1 MFLPVHTWR
10 NIATTLIIGPDI
22 WSAYLGRG
30 PDARRWLDDLID
42 GLAGISSPSRLLI
55 ALIWSLVT
63 WGLFWAFH
71 FLCLSALHPTLPM
84 NQLLA
89 ISLGLAAFLG
99 VGMFD
104 FFLVP
109 PHLSFAVADVQYL
122 LVFAVMLAVALTTGH
137 LASRLR
143 LEAAQASRK
152 EQNTRLLYEL
162 ARELAGTLTVHT
174 ELEET
179 IADFKHTES
188 AITYTSG
195 YSTNL
200 TVVSTL
206 MGRGDYVF
214 SDKLNHASIVDGC
227 LMSGAEFRRFKHN
240 DLQDLE
246 NRLKNLPEGISR
258 LVIADAV
265 FSMDGD
271 IIELPKMTELCR
283 KYNAWLMIDE
293 AHSVG
298 VLGKTGRGIEEHFGL
313 DNVIDI
319 KMGTLS
325 KTIPSVGG
333 YVAARQEII
342 TYLRHASRAYIF
354 SAALPPA
361 QAAAASEAFKVILY
375 EPWRIEQLNAN
386 TRRFIGGLKSAGFDT
401 MLTET
406 AIVPVLCGSDEM
418 AFAMT
423 REGQNHDVFV
433 LPVVSPAVPE
443 GLARLRA
450 TVTAAHEP
458 AEIDRAMEV
467 IVTAGKKLGVL
478 H

>member
-1 MFLPVHTWR
+1 MDLHATDDAVTRRIKAFTDRVSYVKENGLYFYNQPIEELLPGMKVR
-10 NIATTLIIGPDI
+10 VRGREMGMYA
-22 WSAYLGRG
+22 SYSYLG
-30 PDARRWLDDLID
+30 LIN
-42 GLAGISSPSRLLI
+42 
-55 ALIWSLVT
+55 
-63 WGLFWAFH
+63 
-71 FLCLSALHPTLPM
+71 HPRI
-84 NQLLA
+84 N
-89 ISLGLAAFLG
+89 
-99 VGMFD
+99 
-104 FFLVP
+104 
-109 PHLSFAVADVQYL
+109 
-122 LVFAVMLAVALTTGH
+122 
-137 LASRLR
+137 
-143 LEAAQASRK
+143 EAAKKAVDQFGTGTNGVRS
-152 EQNTRLLYEL
+152 
-162 ARELAGTLTVHT
+162 LAGTLTIHT

-179 IADFKHTES
+179 IANFKHTE
-188 AITYTSG
+188 AAVTYSSG
-195 YSTNL
+195 YATNL

-227 LMSGAEFRRFKHN
+227 LMSGAEFRRFRHN
-240 DLQDLE
+240 DMEHLE
-246 NRLKNLPEGISR
+246 GLLKNAPTDVAK
-258 LVIADAV
+258 LVIADSV

-271 IIELPKMTELCR
+271 IIDLPKTVELCK

-298 VLGKTGRGIEEHFGL
+298 VLGKTGSGIEEHFDMYGS
-313 DNVIDI
+313 IDI

-333 YVAARQEII
+333 YVAAGRDII

-361 QAAAASEAFKVILY
+361 QAAAANEAFKVILD
-375 EPWRIEQLNAN
+375 EPWRIERLNEN
-386 TRRFIGGLKSAGFDT
+386 TKQFIGGLKSMGFDT

-406 AIVPVLCGSDEM
+406 AIVPVLCGADDM

-423 REGQNHDVFV
+423 REAQLNDVFV

-458 AEIDRAMEV
+458 SEIERAMDV
-467 IVTAGKKLGVL
+467 IGDAGKKLGIIN
-478 H
+478 